1 MIDEERRDRLMANA
15 RQHLQAAF
23 EAVSAVSDMY
33 WGSNKELVNIYMRI
47 GALHNDVAN
56 FGIRLD

>member
-1 MIDEERRDRLMANA
+1 MFNNAVDVVENNMAIA

-23 EAVSAVSDMY
+23 EAVKAAADAKPSRDE
-33 WGSNKELVNIYMRI
+33 KLEQLYMHI

-56 FGIRLD
+56 YGK

>member
-1 MIDEERRDRLMANA
+1 MIDTERRDRLMAAA

-23 EAVSAVSDMY
+23 EAVHEVSDMY
-33 WGSNKELVNIYMRI
+33 WGNNKELSELYMRI

-56 FGIRLD
+56 FGLNID

>member
-1 MIDEERRDRLMANA
+1 MFGNAVDVVEKNMAIA

-23 EAVSAVSDMY
+23 EAVKAAADSKPSRDE
-33 WGSNKELVNIYMRI
+33 KLEQLYMHI

-56 FGIRLD
+56 YGK

>member
-1 MIDEERRDRLMANA
+1 MFDNALDVVEKNMAIA

-23 EAVSAVSDMY
+23 EAVKAAADTKLSRDE
-33 WGSNKELVNIYMRI
+33 KLEQLYMRI

-56 FGIRLD
+56 YGK